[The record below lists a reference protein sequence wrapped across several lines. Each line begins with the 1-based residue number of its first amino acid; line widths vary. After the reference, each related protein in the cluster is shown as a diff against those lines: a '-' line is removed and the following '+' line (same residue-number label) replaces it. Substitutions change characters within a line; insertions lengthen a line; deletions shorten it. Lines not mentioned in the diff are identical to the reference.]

1 MKNKPW
7 ELPGL
12 VFNEKTSLGAPRDA
26 FSLKSKPWE
35 LKQTLEFPK
44 DILVMLGDGN
54 DPASV
59 LKVSCVH
66 TFETAPQE
74 KCAVAYEIV
83 SPREDLGVVYLVL
96 VY

>member
-1 MKNKPW
+1 MEQILDENAKLRAM
-7 ELPGL
+7 EGS
-12 VFNEKTSLGAPRDA
+12 NE
-26 FSLKSKPWE
+26 KSKPWE

-59 LKVSCVH
+59 LKVTCVH